1 MASIFLCPEL
11 VEQFFISS
19 FISLEVSLSEDN
31 FLHNK
36 RLHKRVTAIAQWIRL
51 NLQSCGPGFEC
62 QAKHL
67 CFRLYDGDLNA
78 VGWGEG
84 PWALF
89 SSVKAIRVGV
99 GLKNKKNIYALLF
112 NLNLNCYVK
121 RTKIKRK
128 EAGNGPYLKKMLYDI
143 RVTLRHTSKPVSY
156 LFLNHSHPSG
166 FHWGHHCSWTLA

>member
-1 MASIFLCPEL
+1 MSSLPLIPTKVGYFRNCLFDSLKKQPLLLEKVFWPICTIYGVNISLSRACA
-11 VEQFFISS
+11 EQFFISS

-84 PWALF
+84 P
-89 SSVKAIRVGV
+89 
-99 GLKNKKNIYALLF
+99 
-112 NLNLNCYVK
+112 
-121 RTKIKRK
+121 
-128 EAGNGPYLKKMLYDI
+128 
-143 RVTLRHTSKPVSY
+143 
-156 LFLNHSHPSG
+156 
-166 FHWGHHCSWTLA
+166 